1 MSAKATKFSAGNAPR
16 EPISDHQGE
25 PPALERAL
33 APDDEL
39 VGQRLDR
46 ALVLLYPDSSRTRLA
61 QFIKD
66 GGVLV
71 DGKPGKPGQVLEAG
85 QRLMLPLA
93 PGNTSRSSGASQG
106 EHAPM
111 PEAIPLDVVY
121 EDEHL
126 LVLNK
131 PAGIV
136 VHPAPGHA
144 TGTLVNALLAHNPE
158 IAEAGEAERPGIVHR
173 LDKDTSG
180 LMVVAKDPET
190 HAKLAA
196 QMAEHSMIKRYLA
209 LIEGRLSVP
218 EGVIEAPI
226 GRDPRQ
232 RQRMAIVREAAGG
245 REARTRFRVLREA
258 RGRSLLELQLETG
271 RTHQI
276 RVHLAAVGHPVVG
289 DATYGRPQPPQPPRI
304 FLHAAHLEFA
314 HPTTG
319 QWMTFDAPLPP
330 DLATFLAEW
339 ER

>member
-1 MSAKATKFSAGNAPR
+1 MVNAKPPTDEIPSEATPASPQDAP
-16 EPISDHQGE
+16 GV
-25 PPALERAL
+25 ERL
-33 APDDEL
+33 LTPDDDL

-46 ALVLLYPDSSRTRLA
+46 ALVTLYPDTSRTRLQ
-61 QFIKD
+61 QFIKE
-66 GGVLV
+66 GGARIN
-71 DGKPGKPGQVLEAG
+71 GKPGKPGQVLEAG
-85 QRLMLPLA
+85 QRLTLALA
-93 PGNTSRSSGASQG
+93 PGNTPHVGQADLG
-106 EHAPM
+106 KTAPR
-111 PEAIPLDVVY
+111 PENIPLDVVY

-131 PAGIV
+131 PTGIV

-144 TGTLVNALLAHNPE
+144 TGTLVNALLAHDPE
-158 IAEAGEAERPGIVHR
+158 IAEAGDVGRPGIVHR

-196 QMAEHSMIKRYLA
+196 QMAERQMVKRYLA

-232 RQRMAIVREAAGG
+232 RQRMALVSEAAGG
-245 REARTRFRVLREA
+245 REARTRFKVLREA
-258 RGRSLLELQLETG
+258 RGRSLVELQLETG

-289 DATYGRPQPPQPPRI
+289 DTTYGRPQPPQPPRI
-304 FLHAAHLEFA
+304 VLHAAHLEFA
-314 HPTTG
+314 HPITG
-319 QWMTFDAPLPP
+319 EWLSFEAPLPP
-330 DLATFLAEW
+330 DLAGFLGAW
-339 ER
+339 EQ